1 MDWTWDLTVL
11 YKDFDDPRI
20 EADFARLKELCAQA
34 RETLNREDPDA
45 RAKLEACAGQ
55 QEELSRLSSALG
67 EFAYLTLA
75 TDATN
80 EKAQNLMDRL
90 EIFSVQLE
98 LLSSALTRYIG
109 GVENLDAVIG
119 ESESLKKVA
128 FFLRRSRETCLA
140 AVRAKKLIEINE

>member
-11 YKDFDDPRI
+11 YKDFDDPKI
-20 EADFARLKELCAQA
+20 EADFDRLKELCKEA
-34 RETLNREDPDA
+34 EDTLKREDLDA
-45 RAKLEACAGQ
+45 RTMLETCALQ
-55 QEELSRLSSALG
+55 QEELSRLSASLG

-98 LLSSALTRYIG
+98 LLT
-109 GVENLDAVIG
+109 
-119 ESESLKKVA
+119 SE
-128 FFLRRSRETCLA
+128 T
-140 AVRAKKLIEINE
+140 EIPQSTQL